1 VVSPFDPKGSEGA
14 AGSVF
19 RIKGSEERKRG
30 FGNKPFSNLFELK
43 GADAPV
49 HYKLRF
55 GSVRGDAGVA
65 LLLIIAVLF
74 TGAFVGAWLP
84 EGMLGIAASL
94 IAVPFGLFA
103 VLSTNYAFLAPVFV
117 LAFLFY
123 FGRLRGMVGGG
134 LAAFATIA
142 FFALLAA

>member
-1 VVSPFDPKGSEGA
+1 MKLQ
-14 AGSVF
+14 
-19 RIKGSEERKRG
+19 
-30 FGNKPFSNLFELK
+30 LFEQT

-65 LLLIIAVLF
+65 LLLLIAVFF

-84 EGMLGIAASL
+84 EGLLGMASMLVS
-94 IAVPFGLFA
+94 VPFGLFA
-103 VLSTNYAFLAPVFV
+103 ALSMNYAMLAPLLL

-123 FGRLRGMVGGG
+123 FGRLRGVIGGG
-134 LAAFATIA
+134 LTAFAIIA
-142 FFALLAA
+142 FFAVLAA